1 MKQIVVLDG
10 KTLGNVDFS
19 KLNEF
24 GNVTYYDLTSSN
36 EVEERIKNANIVL
49 TNKVVLNEN
58 NLKNAKNLEL
68 ICEMATG
75 FNNIDVNYAKENN
88 IAVTNVAGYSTNTV
102 AQHTFAMALNLY
114 DKIAY
119 FDNYVKSKEYSRS
132 NVFTNVD
139 EVYKDINGKVWG
151 IVGLGAIG
159 KRVAK
164 IAEAFGCEV
173 VYYSTSGKNSN
184 SEYRRVDFK
193 ELLEISDI
201 ISIHAPLNENTKGL
215 MNYEAFKGMKNDSIL
230 INMGRGP
237 IVVDADLA
245 KAIDENLIGGAGLDV
260 FEIEPMQENN
270 PLLSIKNKEKLVLS
284 PHIAW
289 ASEEARN
296 RLFNDLLENIRV
308 YNKGEIK
315 NRVLIYV

>member
-36 EVEERIKNANIVL
+36 EVEGRIKNANIVL

-201 ISIHAPLNENTKGL
+201 ISIHAPLNQNTKGL

-260 FEIEPMQENN
+260 FEIEPMPENN

-315 NRVLIYV
+315 NRVEC